1 MEKNKLREIQK
12 ELIIC
17 EKPSSYLEEIKDSLR
32 NTPLDALLI
41 LQNTEQNLKY
51 HPEGNVW
58 NHVMQVIDTAA
69 KVKEFANDKESLMM
83 GALLHDVGKGPT
95 TKKNKQGRWISY
107 NHDVEGVKLAEKI
120 LDYYNYEND
129 EKSKILN
136 LIKYHMHHLYIIQD
150 LPFAKTK
157 EMIKDVDLNDMIL
170 LFISDRLGRG
180 QLEDNKKSKR
190 NRRYKKSYINFR
202 RKLQFGFKKYKG
214 KSEKNRKNYI
224 KFKLHIFTYE
234 YTRNY
239 YHIIKI

>member
-83 GALLHDVGKGPT
+83 GALLHDV
-95 TKKNKQGRWISY
+95 
-107 NHDVEGVKLAEKI
+107 EGVKLAEKI

-180 QLEDNKKSKR
+180 QLEDNKKAKEIEDI
-190 NRRYKKSYINFR
+190 KKVISILEENYNLDLKNI
-202 RKLQFGFKKYKG
+202 KEKVKKI
-214 KSEKNRKNYI
+214 EK
-224 KFKLHIFTYE
+224 
-234 YTRNY
+234 
-239 YHIIKI
+239 II

>member
-150 LPFAKTK
+150 LPFEKTK
-157 EMIKDVDLNDMIL
+157 EMIKDVDLNDNRNLFVVSVIL
-170 LFISDRLGRG
+170 IAGIGGMTLSFGQVTITEVACALILGILTRV
-180 QLEDNKKSKR
+180 LVSFKKDNKEEVIETKTTEEDKV
-190 NRRYKKSYINFR
+190 
-202 RKLQFGFKKYKG
+202 
-214 KSEKNRKNYI
+214 E
-224 KFKLHIFTYE
+224 E
-234 YTRNY
+234 
-239 YHIIKI
+239 

>member
-120 LDYYNYEND
+120 L
-129 EKSKILN
+129 
-136 LIKYHMHHLYIIQD
+136 
-150 LPFAKTK
+150 
-157 EMIKDVDLNDMIL
+157 IL

-180 QLEDNKKSKR
+180 QLEDNKKAKEIEDI
-190 NRRYKKSYINFR
+190 KKVISILEENYNLDLKNI
-202 RKLQFGFKKYKG
+202 KEKVKKI
-214 KSEKNRKNYI
+214 EK
-224 KFKLHIFTYE
+224 
-234 YTRNY
+234 
-239 YHIIKI
+239 II

>member
-107 NHDVEGVKLAEKI
+107 NHDVEGVKLANKI
-120 LDYYNYEND
+120 SYASSLYNSRFTFCKN
-129 EKSKILN
+129 
-136 LIKYHMHHLYIIQD
+136 
-150 LPFAKTK
+150 
-157 EMIKDVDLNDMIL
+157 
-170 LFISDRLGRG
+170 
-180 QLEDNKKSKR
+180 KR
-190 NRRYKKSYINFR
+190 NDKRCR
-202 RKLQFGFKKYKG
+202 FK
-214 KSEKNRKNYI
+214 
-224 KFKLHIFTYE
+224 
-234 YTRNY
+234 
-239 YHIIKI
+239 

>member
-180 QLEDNKKSKR
+180 QLEDNKKAKEIEDI
-190 NRRYKKSYINFR
+190 KKVI
-202 RKLQFGFKKYKG
+202 
-214 KSEKNRKNYI
+214 
-224 KFKLHIFTYE
+224 
-234 YTRNY
+234 
-239 YHIIKI
+239 

>member
-1 MEKNKLREIQK
+1 MEENELREIQN

-17 EKPSSYLEEIKDSLR
+17 DKPSSYLETIKDSLR
-32 NTPLDALLI
+32 NTPLDALLL
-41 LQNTEQNLKY
+41 LQNIEQNPKY

-58 NHVMQVIDTAA
+58 SHLMLVIDTAA
-69 KVKEFANDKESLMM
+69 KIKEFANDKESLMLS
-83 GALLHDVGKGPT
+83 ALLHDVGKGPT

-120 LDYYNYEND
+120 LDYYNYENN

-136 LIKYHMHHLYIIQD
+136 LIKYHMHHIYITQD

-180 QLEDNKKSKR
+180 GIEGHKKVKEMEDIKKVISILEENYDLDLKNIRGKVKK
-190 NRRYKKSYINFR
+190 I
-202 RKLQFGFKKYKG
+202 
-214 KSEKNRKNYI
+214 EK
-224 KFKLHIFTYE
+224 
-234 YTRNY
+234 
-239 YHIIKI
+239 II

>member
-83 GALLHDVGKGPT
+83 GALLHDVGKGEHNLNVIEKSIMVILNKMT
-95 TKKNKQGRWISY
+95 NGKIKKYDNIKSIDIYY
-107 NHDVEGVKLAEKI
+107 NHGEKGAKLLQSINSYDDKFLDV
-120 LDYYNYEND
+120 
-129 EKSKILN
+129 
-136 LIKYHMHHLYIIQD
+136 IKYHHMNNSMNNN
-150 LPFAKTK
+150 
-157 EMIKDVDLNDMIL
+157 EL
-170 LFISDRLGRG
+170 LD
-180 QLEDNKKSKR
+180 
-190 NRRYKKSYINFR
+190 
-202 RKLQFGFKKYKG
+202 
-214 KSEKNRKNYI
+214 
-224 KFKLHIFTYE
+224 
-234 YTRNY
+234 
-239 YHIIKI
+239 IIKESDNIS